1 MEQSPSPQE
10 LRAPGKQMVAAAA
23 LVCAVPEPCP
33 HRGGT
38 KDSVC
43 VQGCCSKS
51 PQTWRPKA
59 THILSQLRYQC
70 RWAEMKVSGG
80 HAPPEASGR
89 IRSLPPPTSVVPA
102 FLGCGHITPISV
114 STATWPFPI
123 VWLSN
128 GPLPP
133 SYKDTWDGI

>member
-10 LRAPGKQMVAAAA
+10 LRAPGKQMVAAA
-23 LVCAVPEPCP
+23 LVCAVPEPWP
-33 HRGGT
+33 IEAAQRTVFVSRAAVPSHHKRGGRKQHT
-38 KDSVC
+38 F
-43 VQGCCSKS
+43 
-51 PQTWRPKA
+51 
-59 THILSQLRYQC
+59 ILSQLRYQC

-89 IRSLPPPTSVVPA
+89 IRSLPPPTSVAPA

-114 STATWPFPI
+114 SMATWPFPL
-123 VWLSN
+123 VRSSN

-133 SYKDTWDGI
+133 PYKDTWDGI